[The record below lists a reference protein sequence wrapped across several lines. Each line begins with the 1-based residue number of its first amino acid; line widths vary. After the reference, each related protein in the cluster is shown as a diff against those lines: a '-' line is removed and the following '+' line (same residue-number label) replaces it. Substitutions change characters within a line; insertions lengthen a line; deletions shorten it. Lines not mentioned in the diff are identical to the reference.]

1 MTDDMRGMNM
11 GVCMKCKY
19 YQWIYDREQSKYI
32 HICWLPERDKIGQG
46 QFVNPTDSCNE
57 WRAKE

>member
-1 MTDDMRGMNM
+1 M

-32 HICWLPERDKIGQG
+32 HICWLPEREKIGQG